1 MGKIILILVVL
12 GIAYA
17 WHQGLL
23 DRYLSDPATARYKPA
38 DRYGDGTGKTQKE
51 RCAAARARLEEQ
63 ENEARGRTGVIDP
76 NVENPAL
83 EAARRNM
90 RENCPT

>member
-1 MGKIILILVVL
+1 MGKIILIIVVL

-17 WHQGLL
+17 WHQGFL
-23 DRYLSDPATARYKPA
+23 DQYLDDPATARYKPA
-38 DRYGDGTGKTQKE
+38 ERYGDAEGRTAKE
-51 RCAAARARLEEQ
+51 RCATARARLEEQ
-63 ENEARGRTGVIDP
+63 ENEARGRSGVIDP